1 MKYSEI
7 AKLNKNSIPA
17 CREAEY
23 AAEIKRYIIYKN
35 KLIRSLTIAFSAFFA
50 ALMLF
55 VIIGR
60 AAEVHSDYP
69 AVFWPVAGVLCAA
82 AAGCAVAV
90 FVNMHTFKKFLKR
103 FD

>member
-1 MKYSEI
+1 
-7 AKLNKNSIPA
+7 
-17 CREAEY
+17 
-23 AAEIKRYIIYKN
+23 
-35 KLIRSLTIAFSAFFA
+35 
-50 ALMLF
+50 MLF